1 MTEIIHDINDLDK
14 AIAQAEAEAAALKA
28 KRDAAI
34 AVERPDALK
43 TVLALI
49 TKHGFTK
56 AEIEPALRKRAFVPR
71 PRKAKVPSLVVPNA
85 VAQKAAA

>member
-49 TKHGFTK
+49 TKHAITK
-56 AEIEPALRKRAFVPR
+56 AELDPALRKRAFAPK
-71 PRKAKVPSLVVPNA
+71 PRKAKVPSLVVPN
-85 VAQKAAA
+85 KAAA